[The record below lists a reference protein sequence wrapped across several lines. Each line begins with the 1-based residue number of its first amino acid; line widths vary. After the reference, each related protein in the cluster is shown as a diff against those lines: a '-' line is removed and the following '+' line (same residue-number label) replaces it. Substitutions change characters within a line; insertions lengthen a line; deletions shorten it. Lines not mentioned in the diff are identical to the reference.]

1 MSSHRV
7 LWAVV
12 LIAFASACSKTT
24 SNDPATTVP
33 PSPPATAAS
42 SNTPTSTGVST
53 GWSAEDE
60 QKAATIIANGI
71 KHSYPIDK
79 RMSAGTCAVAKIE
92 KYYPTLAD
100 FMEESTLAPNGAPS
114 SLDSLSRDLKVIGTC
129 EAAVGI

>member
-1 MSSHRV
+1 V
-7 LWAVV
+7 TLV
-12 LIAFASACSKTT
+12 AFAAACSKPM
-24 SNDPATTVP
+24 SNDLATVTP
-33 PSPPATAAS
+33 PSPATSAAS
-42 SNTPTSTGVST
+42 STTPTSMAAPT

-79 RMSAGTCAVAKIE
+79 RMAAGICAVAKFE

-114 SLDSLSRDLKVIGTC
+114 SLDSLSRDLKVLGTC
-129 EAAVGI
+129 ETAVGI